1 MAVTKMKA
9 LFILSVIFSMSF
21 APNIYAQTA
30 QRGVRNGSVQ
40 VLPVVAPKEIDEGSK
55 LDSGMPEDPNAD
67 LITRRFSDPDVID
80 TYGERQAMLAASID
94 PNSYVDR
101 IKQRGRVRCGTNT
114 QLKCYAYVSNHE
126 WTGIDT
132 DFCRAIA
139 LAVLGDANKI
149 DMRNVEDSEVSK
161 ALESGKVDVMLS
173 GIPYAAKYDVKGKM
187 IPSGLLYY
195 DPQMLLIAD
204 TKGDKAEDFENKKM
218 CVAEDS
224 DYLRNFEA
232 FNAKYNLNTK
242 YLKFPN
248 VRKAR
253 EAFLL
258 KRCEMMTGGAVYLNG
273 MKQALT
279 KSYMTIIPKSIATTP
294 VYATVHQKH
303 MDFAIA
309 VKWIINALQLA
320 EQYGITAKNI
330 EFFRAHNSTEIRNLM
345 GDNPELWQ
353 AMRLRPMWLDDAIQI
368 VGNYGEIYE
377 RNLGK
382 ESPYKIKRREGNLV
396 KNGGTVSPD
405 PFM

>member
-1 MAVTKMKA
+1 MKA
-9 LFILSVIFSMSF
+9 FFTLSTIFLMSLS
-21 APNIYAQTA
+21 AVAQAQTA
-30 QRGVRNGSVQ
+30 QRGIRNGSVQ
-40 VLPVVAPKEIDEGSK
+40 VLPVVAPKEIDDGSK
-55 LDSGMPEDPNAD
+55 LDEGMPEDKNAD
-67 LITRRFSDPDVID
+67 LISRQFSDPDVID
-80 TYGERQAMLAASID
+80 TFAERQAMLAASID
-94 PNSYVDR
+94 PNRYDDK

-114 QLKCYAYVSNHE
+114 QLKCYAYVADHE
-126 WTGIDT
+126 WNGIDT

-139 LAVLGDANKI
+139 LAILGDSNKI
-149 DMRNVEDSEVSK
+149 DMRNIEDSEVSK

-173 GIPYAAKYDVKGKM
+173 GIPYAAKYDIKGKL

-195 DPQMLLIAD
+195 DPQKLMIAD

-224 DYLRNFEA
+224 DYLRNFET
-232 FNAKYNLNTK
+232 FNAKYKLNTK

-248 VRKAR
+248 MRKAR

-258 KRCEMMTGGAVYLNG
+258 KRCEMMTAGAVYLNG

-279 KSYMTIIPKSIATTP
+279 KSYMTIIPNPIATTP
-294 VYATVHQKH
+294 VYAMVHQKH

-353 AMRLRPMWLDDAIQI
+353 ALRLRPMWLDDAIQI

-377 RNLGK
+377 RNLGE
-382 ESPYKIKRREGNLV
+382 ESAYKIIRREGNLV

>member
-1 MAVTKMKA
+1 MKA
-9 LFILSVIFSMSF
+9 LFILSVIFF
-21 APNIYAQTA
+21 AAFSSTAYSQTA
-30 QRGVRNGSVQ
+30 QRGIRNGSVQ

-55 LDSGMPEDPNAD
+55 LDQGMPNDPAAD
-67 LITRRFSDPDVID
+67 LISRRFSDPDVID

-94 PNSYVDR
+94 PNSYVDK

-114 QLKCYAYVSNHE
+114 QLKCYAYVKDHE

-139 LAVLGDANKI
+139 LAILGDSNKI

-173 GIPYAAKYDVKGKM
+173 GIPYAAKYDIKGKL

-195 DPQMLLIAD
+195 DPQMLMIAD
-204 TKGDKAEDFENKKM
+204 TKGDKPEDFENKKM

-232 FNAKYNLNTK
+232 FNAQYNLNTK
-242 YLKFPN
+242 YLKFPS
-248 VRKAR
+248 VRKSR

-258 KRCEMMTGGAVYLNG
+258 RRCEMMTGGAVYLNG
-273 MKQALT
+273 MKQTLT
-279 KSYMTIIPKSIATTP
+279 KSYMTIIPNQIATTP

-303 MDFAIA
+303 LDFAIA

-320 EQYGITAKNI
+320 EQYGITARNI

-353 AMRLRPMWLDDAIQI
+353 ALRLRPMWLDDAIQI
-368 VGNYGEIYE
+368 IGNYGEIYE
-377 RNLGK
+377 RNLGS
-382 ESPYKIKRREGNLV
+382 ESDYKIKRKEGNLI
-396 KNGGTVSPD
+396 KNGGTVVPD